1 MGAVCTKQ
9 VSDPAVD
16 LQANRTESKRKRKE
30 DKNQDMNM
38 DIDGGPETGAVSELD
53 AEESN
58 EKP

>member
-9 VSDPAVD
+9 VSDPSVD

-30 DKNQDMNM
+30 DKNQDL
-38 DIDGGPETGAVSELD
+38 DFDGPNTGAVSELD
-53 AEESN
+53 PEESN